1 MHLEDIIIFLCIFA
15 AKLAKK
21 LFHLKFKPMT
31 EDELEKQI
39 RLKKKLLSDYKR
51 LADAYY
57 IDQETYW
64 KNVDIVLE
72 QLSALMNQR
81 KKNN

>member
-15 AKLAKK
+15 AELAKK

-39 RLKKKLLSDYKR
+39 RLKKNC
-51 LADAYY
+51 LAIIKD
-57 IDQETYW
+57 
-64 KNVDIVLE
+64 
-72 QLSALMNQR
+72 
-81 KKNN
+81 